1 MTDPRSRLLDVDA
14 VGAAAAEDYVP
25 FSGGT
30 NTVVVRKRS
39 RVVSSTNAAGAVWC
53 WWCCHPF
60 DGPPVVLPTKYD
72 EKKDVFFAKGAFCSW
87 ACVKAYNNEH
97 TGYQRG
103 IVTNLITLLARR
115 SGPDPGKIRSIVSA
129 PPRQTLKVFG
139 GFMDIDQFR
148 NVPEGKTYAIL
159 PNNMVFERP
168 NIVVLE
174 TKKSTKPKKT
184 ATQPAEENAVDFD
197 DIKTKSEPLR
207 LKRTKPA
214 PKHPNTID
222 NLLGISVQKTL

>member
-1 MTDPRSRLLDVDA
+1 MTDPRSLLLDVDA
-14 VGAAAAEDYVP
+14 VGAEDYVP
-25 FSGGT
+25 FSGAT

-39 RVVSSTNAAGAVWC
+39 RVVSSSNAEAAVWC

-60 DGPPVVLPTKYD
+60 DGPPLVLPTKYD
-72 EKKDVFFAKGAFCSW
+72 EKRDVFYAKGAFCSW

-103 IVTNLITLLARR
+103 IVTNLITLLAMR
-115 SGPDPGKIRSIVSA
+115 SGPGKIQGVASA

-148 NVPEGKTYAIL
+148 NVPEGKTYAVL
-159 PNNMVFERP
+159 PPNMVFEKP
-168 NIVVLE
+168 NVVVLE
-174 TKKSTKPKKT
+174 TKKSMKPKKT
-184 ATQPAEENAVDFD
+184 SSQQPTEETPVDFED
-197 DIKTKSEPLR
+197 VKTKSEPLR

-214 PKHPNTID
+214 PKHPNTIE
-222 NLLGISVQKTL
+222 NLLGINVQQRS

>member
-1 MTDPRSRLLDVDA
+1 MTDPRSLLLDVDD
-14 VGAAAAEDYVP
+14 VEAAAEYVP
-25 FSGGT
+25 FSGAT

-39 RVVSSTNAAGAVWC
+39 KIVSQKQKQSVWC

-60 DGPPVVLPTKYD
+60 ESPRLALPTKYD
-72 EKKDVFFAKGAFCSW
+72 EKRDVFHVKGVFCSW

-103 IVTNLITLLARR
+103 IVTNLITLLAKR
-115 SGPDPGKIRSIVSA
+115 SGPNPGRMKSFKSA

-148 NVPEGKTYAIL
+148 SVSSNTTYAVL
-159 PNNMVFERP
+159 PDNMIFETP
-168 NIVVLE
+168 NVVVLE
-174 TKKSTKPKKT
+174 TKKSTKKKT
-184 ATQPAEENAVDFD
+184 IAAENEDDRCCDFD
-197 DIKTKSEPLR
+197 AVKTKSEPLR

-214 PKHPNTID
+214 TKHPNTIE
-222 NLLGISVQKTL
+222 NLLGISVLQQR